1 MKSITPNGQFGSGSL
16 SDITRWT
23 VVGYAPLGIADLAL
37 WMDECRAAVD
47 KVIKS
52 LKIPTKTEP

>member
-1 MKSITPNGQFGSGSL
+1 MRFFLRTERCSLKSITPNGQFGSGSL

-37 WMDECRAAVD
+37 WMSAV
-47 KVIKS
+47 
-52 LKIPTKTEP
+52 LL